1 MSAFDFLYCPQSI
14 AVIGASRTEGKIG
27 YAVLA
32 NILNHGF
39 PGEIHPVNPHA
50 EEILGLR
57 CYPTVAEIPHV
68 VDMAVIVVP
77 APVVPEVLTDCGEK
91 GVKGAVVISA
101 GFGEVGGE
109 GMAAE
114 RELADIAGR
123 SGMRMLGPNCLG
135 IIDTL
140 CPLNA
145 TFARGMPERGK
156 IAVMSQSG
164 ALLSAILD
172 WAVSEEVGFS
182 RFVSLGNKADINEVD
197 LLDAW
202 GGDPHTRVI
211 TAYLEGIA
219 DGQRFVEAA
228 RRVTPSTPVI
238 AIKAGTSESGARAV
252 SSHTGSLAGSERAY
266 DTALRQSGVIRADS
280 VEELFDIAMAF
291 DQQPQIQG
299 DALAIVTNAGGPSI
313 MATDDVDR
321 AGLKLAALERS
332 TIDRLRGR
340 LPPEAA
346 VLNPVDCLGDASADR
361 YGFALA
367 TVLEDPGVDGA
378 LAIFLPQLVQRVEE
392 TAQVVGEIA
401 RSQEKPVLACIM
413 GEEQADPGIEV
424 LRRFKVP
431 NYRYPERAVTAFRAM
446 HRRRRYL
453 TQPPRDIESFT
464 FDRST
469 VDNVFTGVL
478 DERRLTVS
486 DEEARKVLSAYGIRV
501 PRSLLASSAEE
512 AAAAAEELGYPV
524 AAKIASPDILHKTDI
539 GGVRLDLGDTGDV
552 RDAFDLLT
560 YRAQRYMPQ
569 ATLWGVVVQEMMP
582 EGREI
587 LVGMSRDPQFGPLL
601 AFGLGGIY
609 VETLRDVAFRLA
621 PVSRWE
627 AEDMIQEIAGYPLL
641 RGVRGEPPADI
652 EEVVDCLL
660 RVSQLVTEYDDIVE
674 MDINPLLVMEAGK
687 GAVALDAR
695 MTLASPDGARDA

>member
-1 MSAFDFLYCPQSI
+1 M
-14 AVIGASRTEGKIG
+14 
-27 YAVLA
+27 
-32 NILNHGF
+32 
-39 PGEIHPVNPHA
+39 
-50 EEILGLR
+50 
-57 CYPTVAEIPHV
+57 
-68 VDMAVIVVP
+68 
-77 APVVPEVLTDCGEK
+77 
-91 GVKGAVVISA
+91 
-101 GFGEVGGE
+101 
-109 GMAAE
+109 
-114 RELADIAGR
+114 
-123 SGMRMLGPNCLG
+123 
-135 IIDTL
+135 
-140 CPLNA
+140 
-145 TFARGMPERGK
+145 
-156 IAVMSQSG
+156 
-164 ALLSAILD
+164 
-172 WAVSEEVGFS
+172 
-182 RFVSLGNKADINEVD
+182 
-197 LLDAW
+197 
-202 GGDPHTRVI
+202 
-211 TAYLEGIA
+211 
-219 DGQRFVEAA
+219 
-228 RRVTPSTPVI
+228 
-238 AIKAGTSESGARAV
+238 
-252 SSHTGSLAGSERAY
+252 
-266 DTALRQSGVIRADS
+266 
-280 VEELFDIAMAF
+280 
-291 DQQPQIQG
+291 
-299 DALAIVTNAGGPSI
+299 
-313 MATDDVDR
+313 
-321 AGLKLAALERS
+321 
-332 TIDRLRGR
+332 
-340 LPPEAA
+340 
-346 VLNPVDCLGDASADR
+346 LNPVDCLGDASADR

>member
-1 MSAFDFLYCPQSI
+1 MSAFDFLYCPESI

-27 YAVLA
+27 HAVLA
-32 NILNHGF
+32 NIVNNGF
-39 PGEIHPVNPHA
+39 PGKIHPVNPHA
-50 EEILGLR
+50 QEILGLR
-57 CYPTVAEIPHV
+57 CYPAVSEIPGS
-68 VDMAVIVVP
+68 VDMAVVVVP
-77 APVVPEVLTDCGEK
+77 APVVPEVLAECGEK
-91 GVKGAVVISA
+91 GVKGAVVITA
-101 GFGEVGGE
+101 GFREIGGE

-114 RELADIAGR
+114 RNLAEIAR
-123 SGMRMLGPNCLG
+123 RHGMRMVGPNCLG

-145 TFARGMPERGK
+145 TFARGMPRQGK
-156 IAVMSQSG
+156 IAIMSQSG

-197 LLDAW
+197 LLEAW
-202 GGDPHTRVI
+202 GTDPHARVI

-219 DGQRFVEAA
+219 DGQRFLETA
-228 RRVTPSTPVI
+228 RLVTPSTPVI
-238 AIKAGTSESGARAV
+238 AIKAGTSQSGARAV

-280 VEELFDIAMAF
+280 VEELFDIAVAF
-291 DQQPQIQG
+291 DQQPEIQG
-299 DALAIVTNAGGPSI
+299 DRLAIVTNAGGPAI
-313 MATDDVDR
+313 MATDDVER
-321 AGLKLAALERS
+321 AGLKLASLARS
-332 TIDRLRGR
+332 TIDRLKER

-346 VLNPVDCLGDASADR
+346 VLNPVDCLGDASADL

-367 TVLEDPGVDGA
+367 TVLQDPEVDGA

-392 TAQVVGEIA
+392 TAQIVGEIA
-401 RSQEKPVLACIM
+401 KGQEKPVLACIM
-413 GEEQADPGIEV
+413 GQDQADPGIEI
-424 LRRFKVP
+424 LRRFGVP
-431 NYRYPERAVTAFRAM
+431 NYRYPERAVAAFRAM

-453 TQPPRDIESFT
+453 SQPPRNIESFT
-464 FDRST
+464 VDRST
-469 VDNVFTGVL
+469 VDRVFSGVFR
-478 DERRLTVS
+478 ERRLAVS
-486 DEEARKVLSAYGIRV
+486 DEEARQVLSAYGMRV
-501 PRSLLASSAEE
+501 PRSYLASDAEE
-512 AAAAAEELGYPV
+512 AAAAAEDLGFPV

-539 GGVRLDLGDTGDV
+539 GGVRLDLGDSRDV

-569 ATLWGVVVQEMMP
+569 ATLWGVVIQEMLP
-582 EGREI
+582 QGREV

-609 VETLRDVAFRLA
+609 VETLRDVTFRLA
-621 PVSRWE
+621 PIARWE
-627 AEDMIQEIAGYPLL
+627 AEEMIQEITGYPLL

-652 EEVVDCLL
+652 EAVVDCLL
-660 RVSQLVTEYDDIVE
+660 RVSQLATEYEEIVE
-674 MDINPLLVMEAGK
+674 MDINPLVVMEQGR

-695 MTLASPDGARDA
+695 MTLASPDGAGGA